1 MGWRMLSPSHACPV
15 PFANF
20 LCLTETFPTNV
31 NYDLLLLLVA
41 VGFKNHDH
49 QSGSQLA
56 EC

>member
-1 MGWRMLSPSHACPV
+1 MGWRMLSPSRACPV

-20 LCLTETFPTNV
+20 LRLTETFPTNV

-41 VGFKNHDH
+41 VGFKNHGH